1 MKEKSMTQIENVVGI
16 QRRVEGSVRRV
27 DDFTS
32 QSNRD
37 DCYHLQ

>member
-1 MKEKSMTQIENVVGI
+1 MKEKSMTKIKNVVGI
-16 QRRVEGSVRRV
+16 QRRVEGSVSGV

-37 DCYHLQ
+37 DCYHL